1 MGNATL
7 LDRVR
12 LALCESAYQER
23 LGTEFVD
30 AGDGRATVALPL
42 RPNNTN
48 RSGNLHGGAH
58 ASLMLSAASLAT
70 AATEREP
77 SAQKAVSPRMLS
89 LSYLGAVRDI
99 GVRAEAHVVRRG
111 RDVAHVAVVVDS
123 DEGERIAAG
132 TVTLGIHE
140 DGAQASARTSAGT
153 KRGATL
159 HDQVAVDGGT
169 VVEGSPFLEQSGLVL
184 LADENDEWQSMMIP
198 VARNEGADGTID
210 DGAIVGMVDNCGS
223 LAAYTAEGVSR
234 EQLGATLSMSVAF
247 ASTLQGPVVGSGR
260 LVAHLGSALT
270 SEVEIWSPG
279 DGGLRATGLVTYRIP
294 GEHTV

>member
-1 MGNATL
+1 MGNATI

-12 LALCESAYQER
+12 RALCESVYQER
-23 LGTEFVD
+23 LGTQFID
-30 AGDGRATVALPL
+30 AGDGQATVALPL
-42 RPNNTN
+42 RPNNAN

-99 GVRAEAHVVRRG
+99 GVRAQANVVRRG
-111 RDVAHVAVVVDS
+111 RDIAHVAVVVDS

-132 TVTLGIHE
+132 TVTVGIHE
-140 DGAQASARTSAGT
+140 EGAQASLTTSAGT
-153 KRGATL
+153 NRVATL
-159 HDQVAVDGGT
+159 DGQVAVDGGT
-169 VVEGSPFLEQSGLVL
+169 VVRGSPFLEDSGLVL
-184 LADENDEWQSMMIP
+184 LANENDEWQSMMIP
-198 VARNEGADGTID
+198 VARNEGADGRID

-234 EQLGATLSMSVAF
+234 EQLGATLSMSVSF
-247 ASTLQGPVVGSGR
+247 ASALQGAVVGSGR

-270 SEVEIWSPG
+270 SEVEIWSP
-279 DGGLRATGLVTYRIP
+279 DGGLRAMGLVTYRIP
-294 GEHTV
+294 GERTV